1 MDASEKRK
9 KGAAVFEEVIG
20 YPPPEKGPDFLKLTV
35 ENLFADVWARE
46 GLSIRD
52 RRLVTLTVLA
62 LMGKRDSLEGHLR
75 AALKSDLS
83 YREVEELMIHLAH
96 YAGWPVG
103 QMGFEAALGVHLEM
117 RAAEK
122 ARKAAEAKTGEGGST
137 PDPAR

>member
-1 MDASEKRK
+1 MSDKLK

-20 YPPPEKGPDFLKLTV
+20 YPPPQRGPAFLKLTV

-52 RRLVTLTVLA
+52 RRLVTLTVLTM
-62 LMGKRDSLEGHLR
+62 MGKRDSLEGHLR
-75 AALKSDLS
+75 VALEKDLS

-103 QMGFEAALGVHLEM
+103 QMGFETAMAVHME
-117 RAAEK
+117 
-122 ARKAAEAKTGEGGST
+122 
-137 PDPAR
+137 